1 MTALACDWF
10 VATATPPLKLAPD
23 SVHGEPASEWNR
35 TNVPLH
41 RTLDRPPV
49 VGKVIDAHCH
59 LLGARHAATW
69 FETADHFGIDT
80 FFTMGPLDEA
90 LSLQRAWGHRLHFIA
105 VPNWHALTEP
115 DVFGRWHRS
124 IESFFNL
131 GSRIAK
137 LHLAPGTMKRTGM
150 HFDHPGIRGI
160 LRDIAS
166 RGMAIMTHVG
176 DPQLWYDGK
185 YAEPEYRDA
194 TGTRDAQYAAW
205 ERALEDHRGTP
216 WLGAHLGGNPEDFP
230 RLQRL
235 LDTFP
240 DLMLDLSAT
249 RWIVREVSARR
260 DEARAFIL
268 RNQDRLLW
276 GSDQVSGDARDFEFL
291 ASRWWAHRMLWETDY
306 QDTTLIFDPDL
317 PEDRQPVLNGLAL
330 PTAVIQ
336 KLYRDN
342 AVRFMRRMGVD
353 LG

>member
-10 VATATPPLKLAPD
+10 VATATPQLKLAPD
-23 SVHGEPASEWNR
+23 SLHGQAAPEWNR
-35 TNVPLH
+35 THVPL
-41 RTLDRPPV
+41 RRVIDRPPV

-59 LLGARHAATW
+59 LLGARHAETW
-69 FETADHFGIDT
+69 FECADHFGIDT

-90 LSLQRAWGHRLHFIA
+90 LSLQRTWGHRLQFIA
-105 VPNWHALTEP
+105 IPNWFALTEP
-115 DVFGRWHRS
+115 DVYPRWHRS

-137 LHLAPGTMKRTGM
+137 LHLSPGTMKKTGM
-150 HFDHPGIRGI
+150 HFDHPGIRKI
-160 LRDIAS
+160 LEDIAS

-176 DPQLWYDGK
+176 DPEIWYRGK
-185 YAEPEYRDA
+185 YAEPDYRDA

-235 LDTFP
+235 LDKFP

-249 RWIVREVSARR
+249 RWIVREVSARAV
-260 DEARAFIL
+260 EARAFVI

-276 GSDQVSGDARDFEFL
+276 GSDQVSGDTRDWEFL

-317 PEDRQPVLNGLAL
+317 PEDHQPILSGLAL
-330 PTAVIQ
+330 PTAVLQ

-342 AVRFMRRMGVD
+342 AAKFMARMGVS
-353 LG
+353 LA